1 MIPKIWSATDRT
13 FSHFGPFFALLPL
26 PRPPLNNPKDQNFE
40 KMKKN
45 PRDIIILHKCTITII
60 WQSYD
65 IWFLRYQLQ
74 DIFFCYLGPFFA
86 LLPPPPNSP
95 KNENIK
101 KSKIILDIWSFYTN
115 VPKIMIIAYTVSEIW
130 HVMGLIVIFHYGLFF
145 PFYPCNS
152 LKNDNFTKI

>member
-86 LLPPPPNSP
+86 LLPPPQQSKKWKYQKI
-95 KNENIK
+95 KNNPGYM
-101 KSKIILDIWSFYTN
+101 IILHKCTKNRDHRLYSFWDMACDGSNCYFSLW
-115 VPKIMIIAYTVSEIW
+115 A
-130 HVMGLIVIFHYGLFF
+130 IF
-145 PFYPCNS
+145 S
-152 LKNDNFTKI
+152 LLPL